1 MLLGRA
7 RTEEY
12 RERSQLSF
20 GNYLERDADLLT
32 LRRADGSFA
41 AALSARG
48 MDPFEDELT
57 LWEDAA

>member
-1 MLLGRA
+1 MLLERA

-12 RERSQLSF
+12 RERSKLPF
-20 GNYLERDADLLT
+20 GYYLERDADLLT